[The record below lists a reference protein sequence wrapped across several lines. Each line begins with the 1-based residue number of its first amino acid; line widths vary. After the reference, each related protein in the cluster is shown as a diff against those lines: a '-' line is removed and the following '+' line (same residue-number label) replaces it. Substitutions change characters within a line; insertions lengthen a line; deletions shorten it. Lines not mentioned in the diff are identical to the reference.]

1 MDNVALN
8 GGNRRRETDLGIR
21 RVLIVDDIHEI
32 QSTLRRV
39 FRMARVEEIV
49 TASNIDEAR
58 TQLEVATKA
67 RQPFDIV
74 FMDQMMP
81 GGTGTE
87 LLEEVVARGNSFVD
101 RRFTGF
107 FILSGVTEPGFRE
120 KAKAAGAIDVMQKPF
135 SAEQLLQYGRKWIQF
150 RSRAQSKPNP
160 EDGAQE
166 QA

>member
-1 MDNVALN
+1 MVEMMESTAIN
-8 GGNRRRETDLGIR
+8 GGNRRRDADLGIR

-58 TQLEVATKA
+58 EQLELATSNQ
-67 RQPFDIV
+67 QPFDIV

-87 LLEEVVARGNSFVD
+87 LLEEVVARGQDFVD

-107 FILSGVTEPGFRE
+107 FILSGITESGFRE
-120 KAKAAGAIDVMQKPF
+120 KAKSAGAVDVMQKPF
-135 SAEQLLQYGRKWIQF
+135 SAEQLLQYGRKWVQF
-150 RSRAQSKPNP
+150 RTRVQSK
-160 EDGAQE
+160 
-166 QA
+166 QADQS